1 MRISFVTLLVLSAL
15 AFVGP
20 VFAVETP
27 APSEESAAPLVN
39 PMGAGLVVPAGEAP
53 SPVAADAS
61 IAFYSKPDLASEKL
75 GALRATGSRIPYQT
89 HVIVKSGPDPEWK
102 ATFFRRLFKRTAPI
116 VEHQTPV
123 SEFILS
129 PQQRGIMIVA
139 VEGSWLQTAQ
149 GWFQWTQAVA
159 NHARFIPWS
168 ELYQQ
173 ASFEAFQL
181 TNARTDRADLV
192 PLGEV
197 EFREE
202 NGEILPIK
210 APARFVLL
218 ETQPGTLKLRLTGTT
233 CPKNPNPLVG
243 EGKVGWVHLFAQSG
257 APQLLL
263 QPEHCPEDTVKQGK

>member
-1 MRISFVTLLVLSAL
+1 MRFSFVTLLVLSAL
-15 AFVGP
+15 AFAGP
-20 VFAVETP
+20 VLAQE
-27 APSEESAAPLVN
+27 ASVN
-39 PMGAGLVVPAGEAP
+39 PMGAGLVVPGGEAP
-53 SPVAADAS
+53 SPVPAGTV
-61 IAFYSKPDLASEKL
+61 ITVYSKPDLASDVVGE
-75 GALRATGSRIPYQT
+75 LRSTGSTIPYQT
-89 HVIVKSGPDPEWK
+89 HVIVKRGPDPEWK
-102 ATFFRRLFKRTAPI
+102 ATFFRRLFKRQPPI
-116 VEHQTPV
+116 VEHQTAV

-129 PQQRGIMIVA
+129 QQQRGLMIVS

-159 NHARFIPWS
+159 SHARFIPWS

-181 TNARTDRADLV
+181 TNARAERADLV

-197 EFREE
+197 QFREE
-202 NGEILPIK
+202 NGGTLSIK

-218 ETQPGTLKLRLTGTT
+218 DIQPGTLKLRLTGSS

-263 QPEHCPEDTVKQGK
+263 QPEVCPEDTQQVR